1 MEAPARPAFTKAI
14 LVGLALN
21 VALLLLSPGVGSELH
36 SVGLRDAWRA
46 QMGWSISAEELLSRP
61 GADGNGDGRISDEEA
76 GRYADYARMIG
87 FGLRLPRSFLALQV
101 GATLALCGAAFQVL
115 FRNPLATPYTLG
127 VVSGGSLG
135 AVVAIRLGWT
145 AVYGGVSSLSIAAFL
160 GGVGVDALGMFL
172 SWGRRRLTSNEL
184 LLAGVTLGLFCSAL
198 MMLVTVVSDEQQTFE
213 MVRWSMG
220 SLDAVRTVEGARL
233 FPLLLPCWIALVAL
247 ARPLNQYRLGDEMA
261 ASRGVNVVALQIG
274 CVGVCTLGVAAV
286 VAQCGP
292 IGFVGLVVPHIV
304 RLLVGSDC
312 RMLLPLSALGGG
324 AFLIVCDWGA
334 QLAMRIGGAVTGQRL
349 GGATLPVG
357 VVTAL
362 VGVPIFLVLL
372 RSRRRE

>member
-1 MEAPARPAFTKAI
+1 MHAWNSRAFAKVI
-14 LVGLALN
+14 LLGLSMN
-21 VALLLLSPGVGSELH
+21 ALLLFLSPGIGSELH

-46 QMGWSISAEELLSRP
+46 QLEWSEPAEDLLLRH
-61 GADGNGDGRISDEEA
+61 GADPNGDQRIDDDETA
-76 GRYADYARMIG
+76 RYADYARMIG
-87 FGLRLPRSFLALQV
+87 FGIRLPRSLLALQV

-115 FRNPLATPYTLG
+115 FRNQLATPYTLG

-135 AVVAIRLGWT
+135 AVVAIRFGWT
-145 AVYGGVSSLSIAAFL
+145 SVYWGISSLSIAAFL
-160 GGVGVDALGMFL
+160 GGIGVDALTMFL

-220 SLDAVRTVEGARL
+220 SLDAVRTVDGARML
-233 FPLLLPCWIALVAL
+233 PLLLPVWITLLAL
-247 ARPLNQYRLGDEMA
+247 ARSLNQYRLGDETA
-261 ASRGVNVVALQIG
+261 ASRGVNVVALQVG

-304 RLLVGSDC
+304 RLLVGGDC
-312 RMLLPLSALGGG
+312 RILLPLSALGGG

-334 QLAMRIGGAVTGQRL
+334 QLAMRVGGVLTGQRL

-372 RSRRRE
+372 RARRRD